1 MKNSILFETSLFCSK
16 KYSFL
21 FLILKNNLFCVSLP
35 KKTHMVKSSIFWQEH
50 SLTPF
55 EKSNFG
61 DFLKLPFSD
70 LKSII
75 FYPEYLK
82 GIFSSLA
89 CQKSTHGKKF
99 DFLKRTMAI
108 VYTFFKSSLFCS
120 KIILFYP
127 DYQKTI
133 FSAFKGLT
141 NPHGKKLKF
150 LTKTME

>member
-1 MKNSILFETSLFCSK
+1 MVKSLIFWPKKRTNPFEKFDLLNLFETSLFCSK

-21 FLILKNNLFCVSLP
+21 FLILKNNLFCVSLL

-108 VYTFFKSSLFCS
+108 FYTFFKSSLFCS
-120 KIILFYP
+120 KKYSFLSRLSKNNLFC
-127 DYQKTI
+127 I
-133 FSAFKGLT
+133 
-141 NPHGKKLKF
+141 
-150 LTKTME
+150 